1 MSVVSENEKRPA
13 PKLLPYGVADIK
25 FLCQWYEKTSFLIN
39 SLHWHKKYISVQ
51 ENQRKSLQ
59 WHKKNMSAPGKNEC
73 WRKNVM
79 SGPEKMKEK
88 TQNWS
93 HWRKKHTSGVKLN
106 RSTWPDLFIADVKLI
121 RQWYWKMKKIRQK
134 IEISLVDII
143 NCVTLKAFFRIWH
156 ALT

>member
-1 MSVVSENEKRPA
+1 MNIFVWICMCAYIYIYKLSQSIAFNLSNVFHYLKTKKQQQKKNKRRPA

-25 FLCQWYEKTSFLIN
+25 FLCQWYEKTSFLRN
-39 SLHWHKKYISVQ
+39 SLHWHKKHMSVQ

-88 TQNWS
+88 NI
-93 HWRKKHTSGVKLN
+93 KLK
-106 RSTWPDLFIADVKLI
+106 P
-121 RQWYWKMKKIRQK
+121 
-134 IEISLVDII
+134 
-143 NCVTLKAFFRIWH
+143 
-156 ALT
+156 LT